1 LYLLHIINLKPFDM
15 FGLPPFIFLVPI
27 IAIII
32 AGVFIVKQQ
41 TAAIIERFGKFHS
54 TRQSGLHFKIPLVDR
69 IAGRLSLKIQQL
81 DVIVET
87 KTKDD
92 VFVKLKVSVQFKVIK
107 DKVYDAFYK
116 LDYPHDQITSYVF
129 DVVRAEVPK
138 MKLDDVF
145 ERKDDIAIAVKS
157 ELNEAMM
164 DYGYDIIKTL
174 VTDID
179 PDEQVK
185 EAMNRI
191 NASEREKI
199 AAQYEGDAQRILI
212 VEKAKAEAE
221 SKRLQ
226 GQGIADQRREI
237 ARGLEESVDVLNNVG
252 INSQEASALIVVTQH
267 YDTLQSIGEHTNSNL
282 ILMPNSPNAGSDM
295 LTDMTASFLASNK
308 MGEAMKIENSKKGI
322 TNKKNNSKDNI
333 DL

>member
-1 LYLLHIINLKPFDM
+1 MSAVFFPVIVGLVFLIL
-15 FGLPPFIFLVPI
+15 FG
-27 IAIII
+27 AI
-32 AGVFIVKQQ
+32 FIVKQQ
-41 TAAIIERFGKFHS
+41 TAVIIETFGRFGS
-54 TRQSGLHFKIPLVDR
+54 IRQSGLQFKIPIVQR

-81 DVIVET
+81 DVIIET
-87 KTKDD
+87 KTLDD

-107 DKVYDAFYK
+107 NKVEDAFYK

-145 ERKDDIAIAVKS
+145 VKKDDIAIAVKS
-157 ELNEAMM
+157 ELNDAMIN
-164 DYGYDIIKTL
+164 YGYDIIKTL

-179 PDEQVK
+179 PDAQVK
-185 EAMNRI
+185 AAMNRI
-191 NASEREKI
+191 NAAEREKT
-199 AAQYEGDAQRILI
+199 AAQYDGDAARILI

-237 ARGLEESVDVLNNVG
+237 ARGLEESVEVLNKVG

-267 YDTLQSIGEHTNSNL
+267 YDTLQSIGQETNSNL
-282 ILMPNSPNAGSDM
+282 ILLPNSPQAGSQMLNDM
-295 LTDMTASFLASNK
+295 VASFTASNQI
-308 MGEAMKIENSKKGI
+308 GEAMKN
-322 TNKKNNSKDNI
+322 NKKK
-333 DL
+333 LEK

>member
-1 LYLLHIINLKPFDM
+1 MENMPIFRIIL
-15 FGLPPFIFLVPI
+15 
-27 IAIII
+27 III
-32 AGVFIVKQQ
+32 SALLLFNVFFMVRQQ
-41 TAAIIERFGKFHS
+41 TAAIMERFGKFHS
-54 TRQSGLHFKIPLVDR
+54 VRSSGLQLKIPLIDR
-69 IAGRLSLKIQQL
+69 IAAKINLRIQQL
-81 DVIVET
+81 DVMVET

-92 VFVKLKVSVQFKVIK
+92 VFVRLKISVQFKVVAE
-107 DKVYDAFYK
+107 KVYDAFYK
-116 LDYPHDQITSYVF
+116 LENPHAQITSYVF

-145 ERKDDIAIAVKS
+145 ERKDDIAIAVKG
-157 ELNEAMM
+157 ELNEAMQ

-191 NASEREKI
+191 NASEREKV
-199 AAQYEGDAQRILI
+199 AAEFEGEAERIRI
-212 VEKAKAEAE
+212 VAKARAEAE

-237 ARGLEESVDVLNNVG
+237 ARGLQDSVDVLNTVG

-267 YDTLQSIGEHTNSNL
+267 YDTLQSIGADTNTNL
-282 ILMPNSPNAGSDM
+282 ILLPNSPQAGSDM
-295 LTDMTASFLASNK
+295 LNNMVASFSASN
-308 MGEAMKIENSKKGI
+308 MIGEAMKKSEEERKAEPKK
-322 TNKKNNSKDNI
+322 KK
-333 DL
+333 

>member
-1 LYLLHIINLKPFDM
+1 MSL
-15 FGLPPFIFLVPI
+15 FLPI
-27 IAIII
+27 ILGLSFLLIYGA
-32 AGVFIVKQQ
+32 VFIVKQQ
-41 TAAIIERFGKFHS
+41 TAVIIETFGRFGS
-54 TRQSGLHFKIPLVDR
+54 IRQSGLQFKVPLVQR

-81 DVIVET
+81 DVIIET
-87 KTKDD
+87 KTLDD

-107 DKVYDAFYK
+107 NKVEDAFYK

-145 ERKDDIAIAVKS
+145 VKKDDIAIAVKS
-157 ELNEAMM
+157 ELNDAMFN
-164 DYGYDIIKTL
+164 YGYDIIKTL

-179 PDEQVK
+179 PDAQVK
-185 EAMNRI
+185 AAMNRI
-191 NASEREKI
+191 NAAEREKT
-199 AAQYEGDAQRILI
+199 AAQYEGDAARILI

-237 ARGLEESVDVLNNVG
+237 ARGLEESVEVLNKVG

-267 YDTLQSIGEHTNSNL
+267 YDTLQSIGQETNSNL
-282 ILMPNSPNAGSDM
+282 ILLPNSPQAGSQMLNDM
-295 LTDMTASFLASNK
+295 VASFTASNQI
-308 MGEAMKIENSKKGI
+308 GEAMKN
-322 TNKKNNSKDNI
+322 NKKKI
-333 DL
+333 R

>member
-1 LYLLHIINLKPFDM
+1 MNYFVIPIIF
-15 FGLPPFIFLVPI
+15 FGLVIFL
-27 IAIII
+27 
-32 AGVFIVKQQ
+32 GSFFIVKQQ
-41 TAAIIERFGKFHS
+41 TAAIIENFGRFS
-54 TRQSGLHFKIPLVDR
+54 SIRQSGLQFKIPIVQR
-69 IAGRLSLKIQQL
+69 IAGRVSLKIQQL

-87 KTKDD
+87 KTLDD
-92 VFVKLKVSVQFKVIK
+92 VFVKLKISVQYVVIK
-107 DKVYDAFYK
+107 EKVYDAFYK
-116 LDYPHDQITSYVF
+116 LEYPHDQITSYVF

-145 ERKDDIAIAVKS
+145 VKKDDIANAVKA
-157 ELNEAMM
+157 ELQDAMLG
-164 DYGYDIIKTL
+164 YGFDIIKTL

-179 PDEQVK
+179 PDAQVK

-199 AAQYEGDAQRILI
+199 AAQFEGDAARILI

-237 ARGLEESVDVLNNVG
+237 ARGLEESVEVLNKVG

-267 YDTLQSIGEHTNSNL
+267 YDTLQSIGEHVNSNL
-282 ILMPNSPNAGSDM
+282 ILLPNSPQAGSDM
-295 LTDMTASFLASNK
+295 LNNMVASFTASNQI
-308 MGEAMKIENSKKGI
+308 GEAMKNQKK
-322 TNKKNNSKDNI
+322 KKPEQE
-333 DL
+333 